1 MSDARKI
8 IEFLFVGTDNLS
20 SGLGTMSDKLGS
32 LADGLEA
39 GTQPLA
45 NFTTGLLEAE
55 AAVAVAGLALAAF
68 AVNEAGQFDAA
79 MRELTTLVGGGEE
92 ELQAFSSTVQTM
104 GQTSIVSLEDLEG
117 AMYKAVSQTG
127 NLEDAAAAVNQA
139 EQLAIAGRAIVLVV
153 DDGKP
158 LVNVTFCLH
167 VACAAAFVA
176 QHPPSRGARWVT
188 FPLAAFLATLLKNTT
203 AREGAEEQITVGH

>member
-104 GQTSIVSLEDLEG
+104 GQTSIVSLEDLSG
-117 AMYKAVSQTG
+117 AMYK
-127 NLEDAAAAVNQA
+127 
-139 EQLAIAGRAIVLVV
+139 VV